1 MTLFS
6 IPEVMH
12 NHINSPS
19 LPENVMSINWNR
31 VFLVVLYDKEIQDSQ
46 SISGILQ
53 RDSGFCDDDL
63 LILWNNGP
71 TSLTDIFLNKDNI
84 ILINA
89 INNTCLPQIYNLFTH
104 LRFGHI
110 IIVDHDTTVTNEF
123 VKSTSKVIDGMIGLP
138 TITCD
143 GHVEYPKE
151 FKKPSRIKRTRRGPL
166 RISVSSGLVISKK
179 VCLMFI
185 DEFGSVFDA
194 RFCFYGVDTS
204 FFYRLQQL
212 NVDVEIVN
220 LPAIEHDLSKLS
232 EDANDSWRTQQR
244 CQDFALQLKYY
255 YRVHW
260 VVVLLLK
267 NIFNDIRYTFTRKRS
282 KYYNTLTLVKNMF
295 FS

>member
-1 MTLFS
+1 
-6 IPEVMH
+6 
-12 NHINSPS
+12 
-19 LPENVMSINWNR
+19 
-31 VFLVVLYDKEIQDSQ
+31 
-46 SISGILQ
+46 
-53 RDSGFCDDDL
+53 
-63 LILWNNGP
+63 
-71 TSLTDIFLNKDNI
+71 
-84 ILINA
+84 
-89 INNTCLPQIYNLFTH
+89 
-104 LRFGHI
+104 
-110 IIVDHDTTVTNEF
+110 
-123 VKSTSKVIDGMIGLP
+123 
-138 TITCD
+138 
-143 GHVEYPKE
+143 
-151 FKKPSRIKRTRRGPL
+151 
-166 RISVSSGLVISKK
+166 
-179 VCLMFI
+179 MFI